1 VTTALIT
8 PMPHIELLRT
18 YVLLLTIL
26 TTVIFLVFSPNMDR
40 ETTTMNHKYY
50 PAMKIISVTIVL
62 SNFIFL
68 SDVIALAFLLQGIL
82 ILPILKGGER
92 T

>member
-1 VTTALIT
+1 
-8 PMPHIELLRT
+8 
-18 YVLLLTIL
+18 
-26 TTVIFLVFSPNMDR
+26 
-40 ETTTMNHKYY
+40 
-50 PAMKIISVTIVL
+50 VTIVL